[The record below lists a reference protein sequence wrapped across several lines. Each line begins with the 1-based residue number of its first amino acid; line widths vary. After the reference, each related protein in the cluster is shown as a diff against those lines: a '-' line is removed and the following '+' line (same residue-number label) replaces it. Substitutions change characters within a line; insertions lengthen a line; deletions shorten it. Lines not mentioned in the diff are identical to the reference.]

1 MLAKLLNKNLIE
13 PKFDL
18 QESLMELLVKG
29 KGYV

>member
-29 KGYV
+29 NGYV